1 MIFSKSGRV
10 PKDHNLFKVGE
21 NVLEY
26 VNQYKDLGVNISS
39 TGKNLVAEKNKKN
52 SWFKA

>member
-1 MIFSKSGRV
+1 MILKSGRV

-26 VNQYKDLGVNISS
+26 VNPYKQVREASIFTSVS
-39 TGKNLVAEKNKKN
+39 KNRNRY
-52 SWFKA
+52 